1 MRSLRPK
8 IMTMERSPGWK
19 DDSPPITR
27 EACAAAAEFAE
38 AALQAHN
45 GLPIPE
51 VSPSPTGG
59 VTLSWWFDGIGF
71 LARIYSKSGDVYFQ
85 QEGPDYRV
93 QTGTEPR
100 DAVLTRIASLAR
112 HA

>member
-1 MRSLRPK
+1 M
-8 IMTMERSPGWK
+8 IMAMERPLGWK
-19 DDSPPITR
+19 DGAPPITP

-38 AALQAHN
+38 AAVRAYT

-51 VSPSPTGG
+51 VSPSPMGG

-71 LARIYSKSGDVYFQ
+71 LARIYTESGDVYFQ
-85 QEGPDYRV
+85 QEGPDFRV

-100 DAVLTRIASLAR
+100 DAVLARIAALSRLA
-112 HA
+112 